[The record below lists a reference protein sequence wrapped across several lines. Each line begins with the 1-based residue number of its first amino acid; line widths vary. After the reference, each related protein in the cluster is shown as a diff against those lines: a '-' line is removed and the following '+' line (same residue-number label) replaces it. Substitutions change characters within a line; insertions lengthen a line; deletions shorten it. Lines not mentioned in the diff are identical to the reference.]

1 MTLDIALQNEAL
13 AKKPFGRSKTGR
25 DGDHATPTAR
35 EEGAKDLLLALRRHA
50 RSLHNTDEVDQ
61 QKWSALVN
69 TALNALDHT
78 RTALNDAEAKLQQ
91 QKSRISRLEELATT
105 DELTGLANRRGFMTY
120 FQKEL
125 DKTNRGLN
133 RGGLLIMIDLDSFKS
148 INDTYGHNAGDEA
161 LKLVSRHLIRAIRTM
176 DVAARLGGDEF
187 VLLLSHAD
195 KQCAY
200 ERAQSLALKL
210 NSLILHFQGHAIPVR
225 ASIGVKSY
233 TLGDDMRA
241 VLDSADRTMY
251 RAKSQRQKSE
261 QQKEQA

>member
-13 AKKPFGRSKTGR
+13 VKNPFGRRSALAGQSGSNE
-25 DGDHATPTAR
+25 DNAR
-35 EEGAKDLLLALRRHA
+35 DLLQALRTHA
-50 RSLHNTDEVDQ
+50 RSLNSHDEADM

-78 RTALNDAEAKLQQ
+78 RSALSQAEKKLKE
-91 QKSRISRLEELATT
+91 QKGRINTLEALATT
-105 DELTGLANRRGFMTY
+105 DELTALANRRGFMDM

-133 RGGLLIMIDLDSFKS
+133 RGGLLIMIDLDSFKQ
-148 INDTYGHNAGDEA
+148 INDTYGHAAGDEA
-161 LKLVSRHLIRAIRTM
+161 LKLVSRHLGRAIRTM

-210 NSLILHFQGHAIPVR
+210 NSLILHHEGHAIPVK

-233 TLGDDMRA
+233 AMGDDMRS
-241 VLDSADRTMY
+241 VMDSADRTMY
-251 RAKSQRQKSE
+251 RAKTNRH
-261 QQKEQA
+261 KEQEAT

>member
-1 MTLDIALQNEAL
+1 MTLDIALQQDAL
-13 AKKPFGRSKTGR
+13 AKNPFGARKSVQEPGQ
-25 DGDHATPTAR
+25 ATTKEESAR
-35 EEGAKDLLLALRRHA
+35 DLLLALRRHA
-50 RSLHNTDEVDQ
+50 RSLNNTDDNDV

-69 TALNALDHT
+69 TALNALDNT
-78 RTALNDAEAKLQQ
+78 RSALTQAEEKLTEQRG
-91 QKSRISRLEELATT
+91 RIDRLEALATT
-105 DELTGLANRRGFMTY
+105 DELTGLANRRGFMDV

-133 RGGLLIMIDLDSFKS
+133 RGGLLIMIDLDSFKA
-148 INDTYGHNAGDEA
+148 INDTYGHAAGDEA
-161 LKLVSRHLIRAIRTM
+161 LKLVSRHLGRAIRTM

-210 NSLILHFQGHAIPVR
+210 NSLMLHYQGHAIPVK
-225 ASIGVKSY
+225 ASIGVKSF

-251 RAKSQRQKSE
+251 RAKSQRT
-261 QQKEQA
+261 KEGANA